1 MTIPGVAFVIDSG
14 FKKEKEYVFRNAGA
28 LEHLR
33 KKGISKASAWQ
44 RTGRAGREVGSLP
57 QFVEY
62 TLTKICRELGIVIV
76 FSPKISSTGC
86 LNSTLPKS
94 KDVTYHQLFC
104 NS

>member
-44 RTGRAGREVGSLP
+44 RTGRAGREVGSLR

-62 TLTKICRELGIVIV
+62 ILTKICREQDIVIV
-76 FSPKISSTGC
+76 FSPRISSTRC
-86 LNSTLPKS
+86 LNSTPLRF
-94 KDVTYHQLFC
+94 KDVIFHQLSC
-104 NS
+104 YS